1 MAEPLWDFTLWNT
14 YIENVITV
22 LQDIWEMIIKL
33 DKVLCDGNIV
43 MSPINMFDQ
52 ENFTHNK
59 KDTTKGS
66 IAVTETTSLSRR
78 R

>member
-43 MSPINMFDQ
+43 MSPINML
-52 ENFTHNK
+52 TK
-59 KDTTKGS
+59 KILPTTKRILDRKS
-66 IAVTETTSLSRR
+66 VV
-78 R
+78 